1 MTNRRPAVLEPDIPT
16 LTRRYFFL
24 GALAL
29 SSACRQT
36 LSHDGT
42 RAGRRGPSAVSVM
55 RAPDYGPALS
65 QTVRDIFTLHG
76 LDVRGKRVVVKPN
89 LVEFSAHTPINTH
102 PAVVKAVVEELE
114 ARGAARVLVAEGPG
128 HRRATLDMAAAAGY
142 FDFFP
147 NLESRFVDLNLDDVT
162 RVAIASPRSHLR
174 EVYLP
179 NTVLGCD
186 LLVSLA
192 KMKTHHW
199 VGATL
204 AMKNLF
210 GLVPGA
216 IYGWPKNVL
225 HWAGIPEC
233 ITDLHSLFP
242 RQFAMV
248 DGIEGMEGNGPI
260 LGHKKP
266 AGLIVAGRD
275 PISVDATCCRLMG
288 IEPER
293 VKYLHLAGGSRTA
306 EASVLQVGEPWRPLR
321 QRFALPPGMDH
332 LRAD

>member
-1 MTNRRPAVLEPDIPT
+1 MTRRRSAASGTDIPP

-24 GALAL
+24 GALAF
-29 SSACRQT
+29 STACRQSDT
-36 LSHDGT
+36 Q
-42 RAGRRGPSAVSVM
+42 AGRRGASAVSVM
-55 RAPDYGPALS
+55 RAPAYGPALS
-65 QTVRDIFTLHG
+65 SIVGDIFAVHR
-76 LDVRGKRVVVKPN
+76 LDVGGKRVVVKPN
-89 LVEFSAHTPINTH
+89 LVEFSADTPINTN
-102 PAVVKAVVEELE
+102 PALVKAVVDELE

-128 HRRATLDMAAAAGY
+128 HRRATLDMAASAGY

-162 RVAIASPRSHLR
+162 RVAIASPQSRLR
-174 EVYLP
+174 EIYLP

-210 GLVPGA
+210 GLVPGS

-233 ITDLHSLFP
+233 IVDLHNLFP
-242 RQFAMV
+242 SQFAMV
-248 DGIEGMEGNGPI
+248 DGIEGMDGNGPI
-260 LGHKKP
+260 LGQKKP
-266 AGLIVAGRD
+266 AGVIVAGRD
-275 PISVDATCCRLMG
+275 PVSVDATCCRLMG

-293 VKYLHLAGGSRTA
+293 VKYLRLAGGPRIA
-306 EASVLQVGEPWRPLR
+306 EASVMQISEPWRPLR
-321 QRFALPPGMDH
+321 KSFALPPGMDD
-332 LRAD
+332 LRGG

>member
-1 MTNRRPAVLEPDIPT
+1 MTDRRAVLLEPDIPPS
-16 LTRRYFFL
+16 TRRYFFL
-24 GALAL
+24 GAFAF
-29 SSACRQT
+29 SSACRQS
-36 LSHDGT
+36 LS
-42 RAGRRGPSAVSVM
+42 RAGRGAAVSVM
-55 RAPDYGPALS
+55 RAPSYGPVLS
-65 QTVRDIFTLHG
+65 SIVHDIFTLHR

-89 LVEFSAHTPINTH
+89 LVEFSADAPINTH
-102 PAVVKAVVEELE
+102 PALVKAVVDELE
-114 ARGAARVLVAEGPG
+114 ARGAARVIVAEGPG

-162 RVAIASPRSHLR
+162 RVGIASPQSRLR
-174 EVYLP
+174 EIYLP

-210 GLVPGA
+210 GLVPGS

-233 ITDLHSLFP
+233 IADIHRLFP
-242 RQFAMV
+242 RQFAIV
-248 DGIEGMEGNGPI
+248 DGIDGMEGNGPI
-260 LGHKKP
+260 LGHTKR
-266 AGLIVAGRD
+266 AGVIVAGRD

-293 VKYLHLAGGSRTA
+293 VNYLRLAGGGSRIA
-306 EASVLQVGEPWRPLR
+306 EASVLQVAEPWRPLR
-321 QRFALPPGMDH
+321 QWFALPPGMDQ
-332 LRAD
+332 LRAVEW

>member
-1 MTNRRPAVLEPDIPT
+1 MTNRRPAALEPDIPP

-29 SSACRQT
+29 STAFRQT

-55 RAPDYGPALS
+55 RAPSYGPALS
-65 QTVRDIFTLHG
+65 QVVRDIFSLHR

-89 LVEFSAHTPINTH
+89 LVEFSADTPINTH
-102 PAVVKAVVEELE
+102 PAVVKAVVDELE
-114 ARGAARVLVAEGPG
+114 ARGAAQVLVAEGPG

-142 FDFFP
+142 FDLFP
-147 NLESRFVDLNLDDVT
+147 KLESRFVDLNLDDVT
-162 RVAIASPRSHLR
+162 RVAIVSPQSHLR
-174 EVYLP
+174 EIYLP

-233 ITDLHSLFP
+233 IADLHSLFP

-248 DGIEGMEGNGPI
+248 DGIEGMEGDGPI
-260 LGHKKP
+260 LGRKKP
-266 AGLIVAGRD
+266 AGVMVAGRD

-293 VKYLHLAGGSRTA
+293 VKYLQLAGGSRIA
-306 EASVLQVGEPWRPLR
+306 EASVLQVAEPWRPLR
-321 QRFALPPGMDH
+321 QPFALPPGMDH
-332 LRAD
+332 LRGD

>member
-1 MTNRRPAVLEPDIPT
+1 MTNRRLAAPEPDIPPV
-16 LTRRYFFL
+16 TRRYFFL
-24 GALAL
+24 GALAF
-29 SSACRQT
+29 STACRAALT
-36 LSHDGT
+36 G
-42 RAGRRGPSAVSVM
+42 AGHRGATAVSVM
-55 RAPDYGPALS
+55 RAPSYGPALS
-65 QTVRDIFTLHG
+65 SIVRDIFTLHR

-89 LVEFSAHTPINTH
+89 LVEFSADTPINTN
-102 PAVVKAVVEELE
+102 PAVVKAVVDELE

-128 HRRATLDMAAAAGY
+128 HRRATLDMADSAGY

-147 NLESRFVDLNLDDVT
+147 DLESRFVDLNLDDVT
-162 RVAIASPRSHLR
+162 RVGIASPQSQLR
-174 EVYLP
+174 EIYLP

-186 LLVSLA
+186 LLISLA

-210 GLVPGA
+210 GLVPGS

-233 ITDLHSLFP
+233 IVDLHGLFP
-242 RQFAMV
+242 SQFAIV

-266 AGLIVAGRD
+266 AGVIVAGRD
-275 PISVDATCCRLMG
+275 SISVDATCCHLMG
-288 IEPER
+288 IDPER
-293 VKYLHLAGGSRTA
+293 VKYLRLAGGSRIA
-306 EASVLQVGEPWRPLR
+306 EASVLQVAEPWRPLR
-321 QRFALPPGMDH
+321 TSFALPPGMDY
-332 LRAD
+332 LRAS